1 MGEEVSWP
9 VLLFSVKQ
17 DVKYIRRKEQQKE
30 SDISKSIEKK
40 LNFDKTFEN
49 IIENE
54 LDFHGYSTAK
64 IEIQQ

>member
-17 DVKYIRRKEQQKE
+17 NVKYIRRKEQQKE

>member
-17 DVKYIRRKEQQKE
+17 NVKYIRRKEQQKE

-54 LDFHGYSTAK
+54 FDSHGYSTAK

>member
-17 DVKYIRRKEQQKE
+17 NVKYIRRKEQQKE

-64 IEIQQ
+64 MEIQQ

>member
-17 DVKYIRRKEQQKE
+17 NVNYIRRKEQQKE